1 MRISV
6 YFTLE
11 FQRMTMSQMQ
21 VIVFSYILPIHMYL
35 ALYSWP
41 KYVLI
46 NTGQKPQLIRYAN
59 TQSHSYYLGF
69 TLNHTSKYNCFH
81 SDLPLTTSYKTYCI
95 GLTADTDSATTSI
108 FAQAHNFNSE
118 RSYWCCA
125 RRWLNFWVRDGLD
138 PVVRQRPRQSSL
150 PGSRTEGLDFVWIT
164 VGWMQ
169 LPFQINIRFHYLKKL
184 CNSYRRL
191 GGSQS

>member
-6 YFTLE
+6 YFTLA

-21 VIVFSYILPIHMYL
+21 VIVFSYLLPTHMYL

-41 KYVLI
+41 IYVYVHRSTSTWIITYDPWRLI

-59 TQSHSYYLGF
+59 TQSHSYHLGF

-81 SDLPLTTSYKTYCI
+81 SALPLTTSYETYCI

-108 FAQAHNFNSE
+108 FAQAHNFN
-118 RSYWCCA
+118 RLWA
-125 RRWLNFWVRDGLD
+125 RCSQLISKTSNPKNGFFQLLFLTTDKRWY
-138 PVVRQRPRQSSL
+138 
-150 PGSRTEGLDFVWIT
+150 
-164 VGWMQ
+164 
-169 LPFQINIRFHYLKKL
+169 H
-184 CNSYRRL
+184 
-191 GGSQS
+191 